1 MLFKQL
7 FFYLYCMN
15 RFFNLIITLL
25 GVAIIVFLF
34 WRFSEVISFIL
45 ISVVLSFI
53 GHPLVHL
60 IDKISIGRFKM
71 PHVFS
76 TILTLLALILVI
88 VVFFYLFIPLAIKQL
103 DVLASIDFEQLQLSL
118 EKPLSRIQGLVVRL
132 KIISPDESLV
142 SLIISQFQ
150 SALSLKSI
158 SHVFSD
164 IMSLSG
170 TILIGVFSIIFMTFF
185 FLKDDHLFFDG
196 IMILIPSKYKEQT
209 SKSLTSIRELL
220 SRYFIGLMVE
230 MIFMIT
236 MLSLGLTILGIRNTF
251 LIAFLGGLLNV
262 IPYLGPFIAGLLGV
276 LIAISTSLNLGDYN
290 VLLGIALKVVGTFV
304 VVKGIDDMVLQPWIY
319 SRSVRAHPLEI
330 FIVILL
336 AGSLAG
342 VVGMILAIP
351 AYTVLRIIAKQFLS
365 HFEVVQNITKGI

>member
-1 MLFKQL
+1 
-7 FFYLYCMN
+7 MN

-25 GVAIIVFLF
+25 GIGVIVFLF
-34 WRFSEVISFIL
+34 WRFSGVISFIL
-45 ISVVLSFI
+45 ISAVLSFI

-60 IDKISIGRFKM
+60 LDRISFSRFRM
-71 PHVFS
+71 PHVLS
-76 TILTLLALILVI
+76 TVITLLVLILVI
-88 VVFFYLFIPLAIKQL
+88 ALFFYFFIPLVMNQL
-103 DVLASIDFEQLQLSL
+103 DVLANIDFVQLQEKLA
-118 EKPLSRIQGLVVRL
+118 KPLSRVQDILVGL
-132 KIISPDESLV
+132 KILSPDENLV
-142 SLIISQFQ
+142 SLIGSQFQ
-150 SALSLKSI
+150 SILSFKSV

-164 IMSLSG
+164 IMSLTS

-185 FLKDDHLFFDG
+185 FLKDDHLFYDG
-196 IMILIPSKYKEQT
+196 IMIMIPSKYKDQT

-236 MLSLGLTILGIRNTF
+236 MLSLGLTILGIKNTL

-276 LIAISTSLNLGDYN
+276 LIAVSTSVNLGDYN
-290 VLLGIALKVVGTFV
+290 ALLTIALKVAGTFA

-351 AYTVLRIIAKQFLS
+351 AYTVLRIVAKQFLS

>member
-1 MLFKQL
+1 
-7 FFYLYCMN
+7 MN

-25 GVAIIVFLF
+25 GIGIIIFLF
-34 WRFSEVISFIL
+34 WRFSEVVAFIL
-45 ISVVLSFI
+45 ISAVLSFI

-60 IDKISIGRFKM
+60 LDRISIGRFRM
-71 PHVFS
+71 PHVLS
-76 TILTLLALILVI
+76 TIITLLVIILVI
-88 VVFFYLFIPLAIKQL
+88 SLFFYFFIPLVMKQL
-103 DVLASIDFEQLQLSL
+103 DVLASIDYGQLQESL
-118 EKPLSRIQGLVVRL
+118 AKPLSRVQDLLVRFKL
-132 KIISPDESLV
+132 LSPDESLV
-142 SLIISQFQ
+142 SLIGSHFQ
-150 SALSLKSI
+150 SILSFKSI

-164 IMSLSG
+164 IMSLTS

-185 FLKDDHLFFDG
+185 FLKDDHLFYDG
-196 IMILIPSKYKEQT
+196 IMVLTPSRYKDNT

-230 MIFMIT
+230 MIFMIS
-236 MLSLGLTILGIRNTF
+236 MLSLGLTILGVKNTL
-251 LIAFLGGLLNV
+251 LIAFLGGMLNV

-276 LIAISTSLNLGDYN
+276 LIAVSTSVNLGDYN
-290 VLLGIALKVVGTFV
+290 ALLTIALKVVATFA
-304 VVKGIDDMVLQPWIY
+304 VVKGIDDMVMQPWIY

-330 FIVILL
+330 FIVILV

-351 AYTVLRIIAKQFLS
+351 GYTVLRIVAKQFLS